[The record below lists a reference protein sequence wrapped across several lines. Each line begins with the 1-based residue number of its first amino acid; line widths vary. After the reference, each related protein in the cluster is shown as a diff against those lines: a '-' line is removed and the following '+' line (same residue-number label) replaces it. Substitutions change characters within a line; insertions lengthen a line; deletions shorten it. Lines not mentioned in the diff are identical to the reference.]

1 MKKTLSLI
9 LAALLLA
16 SSFVSCSEKQN
27 DGADETTPA
36 ADTADTAASADETV
50 PEEVETDSNV
60 RTWEGKTFDGY
71 GVNILGRQSTTYSID
86 FEAEEI
92 TGEIVNDAVYNR

>member
-9 LAALLLA
+9 LAALLLV

-27 DGADETTPA
+27 DGGETGAA

-50 PEEVETDSNV
+50 PEDV
-60 RTWEGKTFDGY
+60 
-71 GVNILGRQSTTYSID
+71 
-86 FEAEEI
+86 
-92 TGEIVNDAVYNR
+92 

>member
-27 DGADETTPA
+27 DGGETEPA
-36 ADTADTAASADETV
+36 ADTADTAASADETA
-50 PEEVETDSNV
+50 PE
-60 RTWEGKTFDGY
+60 
-71 GVNILGRQSTTYSID
+71 
-86 FEAEEI
+86 
-92 TGEIVNDAVYNR
+92 

>member
-27 DGADETTPA
+27 DGGETGSA
-36 ADTADTAASADETV
+36 AGTADTAASADETA
-50 PEEVETDSNV
+50 PEEVKTDSNV
-60 RTWEGKTFDGY
+60 RLWEGKTFNGY
-71 GVNILGRQSTTYSID
+71 GEIGRASCR
-86 FEAEEI
+86 ER
-92 TGEIVNDAVYNR
+92 V